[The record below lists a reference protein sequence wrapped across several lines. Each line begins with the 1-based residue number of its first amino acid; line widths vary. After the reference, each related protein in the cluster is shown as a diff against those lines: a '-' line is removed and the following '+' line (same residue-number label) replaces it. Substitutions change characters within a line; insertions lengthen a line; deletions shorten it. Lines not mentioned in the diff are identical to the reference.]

1 MSILS
6 VPATFMRGVLGTGP
20 WALWVVLMVVV
31 NGIVPLFFLPAL
43 EAVVTLGVFAVAG
56 AGMMTLTWRF
66 GFTRILGA
74 GHWPWLISV
83 PWLATRVGLAEGAM
97 AWWLIGLVAVN
108 GLSLVLD
115 ANDVRRWLGGERE
128 PVTRR

>member
-6 VPATFMRGVLGTGP
+6 VPMTFFRGVLGTGP
-20 WALWVVLMVVV
+20 WALWVGLMVVV
-31 NGIVPLFFLPAL
+31 NGVVPLFFLPSL

-56 AGMMTLTWRF
+56 AGMMTLTWWF

-83 PWLATRVGLAEGAM
+83 PWLATRIGSAEGAM

-108 GLSLVLD
+108 DLSLVLD
-115 ANDVRRWLGGERE
+115 ANDVRGWLGGERE
-128 PVTRR
+128 PGT